1 MKKYLAITAIIV
13 AATVA
18 ADAKWALVTQ
28 GEVRETWSA
37 KPDFHPEA
45 MRNIYSVSNEV
56 DVGWRKT
63 ADGYLPSKTSEEKE
77 RDSFDNKRERLK
89 EMSTIKARKVMSEEL
104 LYKLTGDDLNT
115 GYPDKTQPLCVT
127 DEGETVSLTEF
138 MEYIQMKDDDGATQQ
153 ELQVL
158 KQKARAARRY
168 FKTLKP

>member
-1 MKKYLAITAIIV
+1 MNRMIIILAALL
-13 AATVA
+13 AATITCE
-18 ADAKWALVTQ
+18 AKWALVVQ
-28 GEVRETWSA
+28 NEVRQTWSA

-56 DVGWRKT
+56 DVGWRKED
-63 ADGYLPSKTSEEKE
+63 DGYLPPKTSEEQE
-77 RDSFDNKRERLK
+77 RDSFDKMRAHFKGESGL
-89 EMSTIKARKVMSEEL
+89 KARKKMSEKL

-127 DEGETVSLTEF
+127 DDGETVSLSDF
-138 MEYIQMKDDDGATQQ
+138 MEYIQMKDDAGATQQ

>member
-28 GEVRETWSA
+28 GEVRETWSS

-63 ADGYLPSKTSEEKE
+63 ADGYLPPKTSEENE

-115 GYPDKTQPLCVT
+115 GYPDKNQPLCVT
-127 DEGETVSLTEF
+127 DEGKTVSLTEF

>member
-1 MKKYLAITAIIV
+1 MKKYLSIAAVLI

-18 ADAKWALVTQ
+18 ADAKWALVTK
-28 GEVRETWSA
+28 GSVREIWSA
-37 KPDFHPEA
+37 KPDFHPNV

-63 ADGYLPSKTSEEKE
+63 GDVYLPPKTKDELE
-77 RDSFDNKRERLK
+77 RDSFDAKRSQLK
-89 EMSTIKARKVMSEEL
+89 AMSGLKARKIMSEEF
-104 LYKLTGDDLNT
+104 LYKLTGDDLDT
-115 GYPDKTQPLCVT
+115 GYPDKTQPICVT
-127 DEGETVSLTEF
+127 DEDETVSLSDF
-138 MEYIQMKDDDGATQQ
+138 MEYIQMKDDAGATQQ